1 MASLAEVRLPE
12 PGPTALPVP
21 DHVPAALVKDLH
33 FAMGDVPND
42 LDEPYTPCDVLRDPS
57 VPRVLWYPYP
67 MGGSLKG
74 GWAVSHYDDIRRV
87 YEDNDAFS
95 AIGAAQFQ
103 AFVGETFPSL
113 PLGTDPPE
121 HGKYRKFL
129 NPFFTPVA
137 MLKLEPR
144 IRALIESMID
154 TFADRGEVDIAWDF
168 GRVFPVRVF
177 LGLMKFPDTM
187 FDQFLD
193 WEYKILHLDEF
204 EVRQEA
210 LRGIIAYLRGFI
222 AEKEAHPDDGIA
234 SHIANG
240 TIEGRPLTADEK
252 IGMTFFLWLGGLDTV
267 ASTISQM
274 FRRLGQ
280 DQALQARLRA
290 HPELINSAVEEFLRV
305 QPLVNSV
312 RWLKHDMV
320 WHGVA
325 MKKGDPVCCVN
336 SSGNFD
342 AEQFRDPLSFDP
354 ARIGNRHFTF
364 VGGVHACLGAH
375 LARREL
381 RTLLQVFFEKV
392 PTFRI
397 KQGADT
403 TVNPGLLSVRN
414 LPIVWDPA

>member
-1 MASLAEVRLPE
+1 MASATLIRLPK
-12 PGPTALPVP
+12 PGPDALPVP
-21 DHVPAALVKDLH
+21 DHVPEELVTDLR
-33 FAMGDVPND
+33 FAMGMVPND
-42 LDEPYTPCDVLRDPS
+42 LAEPYRPCDILRDPS

-67 MGGSLKG
+67 AGGTLAGS
-74 GWAVSHYDDIRRV
+74 WAVTRYEDIRRV
-87 YEDNDAFS
+87 YEDNDTFS
-95 AIGAAQFQ
+95 AVGAAQFQ

-121 HGKYRKFL
+121 HNKYRKFL
-129 NPFFTPVA
+129 NPWFTPVA
-137 MLKLEPR
+137 MKAMEPV
-144 IRALIESMID
+144 IRGIINEMID
-154 TFADRGEVDIAWDF
+154 TFADKGEVDIAWDF

-177 LGLMKFPDTM
+177 LGLMKFPMTM

-193 WEYKILHLDEF
+193 WEYKILHVSDF
-204 EVRQEA
+204 AVRQEA

-222 AEKEAHPDDGIA
+222 AEKEASPDDGVG
-234 SHIANG
+234 SYIANG
-240 TIEGRPLTADEK
+240 EIDGKPLTPDEK

-267 ASTISQM
+267 ASTISQI
-274 FRRLGQ
+274 FRRLGM

-320 WHGVA
+320 WHGVT
-325 MKKGDPVCCVN
+325 MKKGDPIACIN

-342 AEQFRDPLSFDP
+342 EAQFDDPLVFDP
-354 ARIGNRHFTF
+354 ERPNNRHFTF
-364 VGGVHACLGAH
+364 VGGVHNCLGAH

-381 RTLLQVFFEKV
+381 RTLLDVFFARI
-392 PTFRI
+392 PPFRI
-397 KQGADT
+397 KPGADT

-414 LPIVWDPA
+414 LPLVWDVA